1 MKNIIIRS
9 LRAKQEGDL
18 GTAEKFFEKPKNK
31 LGDIK
36 EEKRSK
42 SKFRRLINFIVFFV
56 FVLVVGGAGGI
67 LTDRFAIP
75 YLLVNYPQLNQYEFL
90 KQVNERTT
98 IVEITKEVEISE
110 DKAVV
115 EAVKSVLPSIVQ
127 IVEPMKD
134 VNGELSGEFA
144 RKGTGVIL
152 TNDGVI
158 ITSAEIISI
167 VDEDEVVSEKEKE
180 EIEGNIDDDVET
192 DSSSDL
198 KRNLS
203 KVKLSNGK
211 IYTADLIAEDVSTGF
226 AIIKIEESNL
236 PVLAFAAFDNIEL
249 GEKVIALDD
258 SVVVDIISK
267 FIDGSEATENGVE
280 KGTKKRIKIMNSL
293 DESFNGAPVVN
304 LKREIIGI
312 SQGGD
317 MIVLMDEIAAFANE
331 AMSK

>member
-1 MKNIIIRS
+1 MKNITIRS
-9 LRAKQEGDL
+9 LRAKQESNL
-18 GTAEKFFEKPKNK
+18 GTAEKFFEKPKNEF
-31 LGDIK
+31 GDIN
-36 EEKRSK
+36 EKKHSK
-42 SKFRRLINFIVFFV
+42 SKFRRLINFIVFFI
-56 FVLVVGGAGGI
+56 FVLVIGGVGGI
-67 LTDRFAIP
+67 LIDRFAIP

-134 VNGELSGEFA
+134 VNGKLSGEFA

-158 ITSAEIISI
+158 ITSAEIINIADEEEI
-167 VDEDEVVSEKEKE
+167 VSDEEEE
-180 EIEGNIDDDVET
+180 EIEDDNNNDIET
-192 DSSSDL
+192 DSGFDL
-198 KRNLS
+198 KRNLP

-211 IYTADLIAEDVSTGF
+211 IYSAELIAEDASTWF
-226 AIIKIEESNL
+226 AIIKIEETNL

-267 FIDGSEATENGVE
+267 FIDGSEVTENGAKKE
-280 KGTKKRIKIMNSL
+280 TKKRIKIMNSL
-293 DESFNGAPVVN
+293 DESFNGAPVIN

-317 MIVLMDEIAAFANE
+317 LIVPMSEIAVFLNE